1 MVRITRRRRAA
12 LRKRSTKRRTKR
24 STSRRRSTGGR
35 GIPLRPNNNTPLTVY
50 PNNGA
55 ANNGASNN
63 GYYNEA
69 NSVRAQAFFDA
80 IYAGETAYVRNEVL
94 NHGFDVATMDPR
106 DERTPVIAAVVAG
119 NAELVKLFLT
129 EDADPD
135 MTLTHADTYEKT
147 AANYLAEATYN
158 VATKAAIRAELNSL

>member
-1 MVRITRRRRAA
+1 MVRITRRHRAA
-12 LRKRSTKRRTKR
+12 LRKRSTKRKTKR

-35 GIPLRPNNNTPLTVY
+35 GVPLRPNNNTPLIVHPY
-50 PNNGA
+50 MNENNNNNNNGNDPNNIMA
-55 ANNGASNN
+55 
-63 GYYNEA
+63 
-69 NSVRAQAFFDA
+69 RAFFDA

-94 NHGFDVATMDPR
+94 NHGVDVGTIDPR

-135 MTLTHADTYEKT
+135 MTLTHRDASEKS
-147 AANYLAEATYN
+147 ARDYLAEATYN

>member
-1 MVRITRRRRAA
+1 MVRITRRRRRGA
-12 LRKRSTKRRTKR
+12 RRSTKRSAKR
-24 STSRRRSTGGR
+24 STSRRSTGGR
-35 GIPLRPNNNTPLTVY
+35 GVPLRPNNNTPLMVY

-69 NSVRAQAFFDA
+69 NSVRTHTFFDA
-80 IYAGETAYVRNEVL
+80 IYAGETAYVRDEVL

-135 MTLTHADTYEKT
+135 MTLTHADTYGKT

-158 VATKAAIRAELNSL
+158 AATKAAIRAELNSA